1 MQKDKILEI
10 KGLNK
15 SYKQGHEEIRVLENL
30 DFSIRRGEFVSIVG
44 PSGSGK
50 STLLNIIGLLDHE
63 YNGKVYLFGEDMGK
77 SDELRKAELRLMHLG
92 FVFQFDSLLPEFTV
106 TENIEMSA
114 MLLSQKKAKEENSA
128 KKEDKE
134 DKDGETPSS
143 AELLKRFNLEEI
155 ADKFPMEISG
165 GEKQRS
171 AMMRAL
177 RNAPELLIADEPTGN
192 LDPNNSDL
200 IMRDLRRIADGGTAV
215 IMVTHNEKSAFEA
228 DRVLRMEKG
237 KLEVFE
243 KMP

>member
-15 SYKQGHEEIRVLENL
+15 SYKQGREEIKVLENL
-30 DFSIRRGEFVSIVG
+30 DFSIMSGEFVSIVG

-50 STLLNIIGLLDHE
+50 STLLNIIGLLDNE

-77 SDELRKAELRLMHLG
+77 SDELRKAELRLKHLG

-106 TENIEMSA
+106 TENIEMPA
-114 MLLSQKKAKEENSA
+114 MLLSQKNSKELP
-128 KKEDKE
+128 
-134 DKDGETPSS
+134 DGKHSMSS

-177 RNAPELLIADEPTGN
+177 RNGPELLIADEPTGN
-192 LDPNNSDL
+192 LDPHNSEL
-200 IMRDLRRIADGGTAV
+200 IMKDLRCIVDGGTAV
-215 IMVTHNEKSAFEA
+215 IMVTHNEKAAFEA
-228 DRVLRMEKG
+228 DRVLRMENG
-237 KLEVFE
+237 KLAEV
-243 KMP
+243 K

>member
-1 MQKDKILEI
+1 MEKQIILDI

-15 SYKQGHEEIRVLENL
+15 AYKQGREEIKVLENL
-30 DFSIRRGEFVSIVG
+30 DFRIKRGEFVSIVG

-50 STLLNIIGLLDHE
+50 STLLNIIGLLDNE
-63 YNGKVYLFGEDMGK
+63 YSGKVSLFGEDMGK
-77 SDELRKAELRLMHLG
+77 ADELRKAVLRLKHLG

-106 TENIEMSA
+106 KENIEMPA
-114 MLLSQKKAKEENSA
+114 MLLSQKNAKEQNSA
-128 KKEDKE
+128 KKED
-134 DKDGETPSS
+134 TPSV

-177 RNAPELLIADEPTGN
+177 RNGPELLIADEPTGN
-192 LDPNNSDL
+192 LDPNNSEL
-200 IMRDLRRIADGGTAV
+200 IMKDLRRIADSGTAV

-228 DRVLRMEKG
+228 DRVLRMENG
-237 KLEVFE
+237 RLAEAE
-243 KMP
+243 KR

>member
-1 MQKDKILEI
+1 MEKQTILEI

-15 SYKQGHEEIRVLENL
+15 AYKQGREEIKVLENL
-30 DFSIRRGEFVSIVG
+30 DFRIKRGEFVSIVG

-50 STLLNIIGLLDHE
+50 STLLNIIGLLDNE
-63 YNGKVYLFGEDMGK
+63 YSGKVSLFGEDMGK
-77 SDELRKAELRLMHLG
+77 ADELRKAVLRLKHLG

-106 TENIEMSA
+106 KENIEMPA

-143 AELLKRFNLEEI
+143 AELLKRFSLEEI

-177 RNAPELLIADEPTGN
+177 RNDPELLIADEPTGN
-192 LDPNNSDL
+192 LDPNNSEL
-200 IMRDLRRIADGGTAV
+200 IMKDLRRIADSGTAV

-228 DRVLRMEKG
+228 DRVLRMENGLLVKV
-237 KLEVFE
+237 K
-243 KMP
+243 

>member
-1 MQKDKILEI
+1 MEKQTILEI
-10 KGLNK
+10 KGLK
-15 SYKQGHEEIRVLENL
+15 KAYKQGREEIKVLENL
-30 DFSIRRGEFVSIVG
+30 DFRIKRGEFVSIVG

-50 STLLNIIGLLDHE
+50 STLLNIIGLLDNE
-63 YNGKVYLFGEDMGK
+63 YSGKVSLFGEDMGK
-77 SDELRKAELRLMHLG
+77 ADELRKAVLRLKHLG

-106 TENIEMSA
+106 KENIEMPA

-143 AELLKRFNLEEI
+143 AELLKRFSLEEI

-177 RNAPELLIADEPTGN
+177 RNGPELLIADEPTGN
-192 LDPNNSDL
+192 LDPNNSEL
-200 IMRDLRRIADGGTAV
+200 IMKDLRRIADSGTAV

-228 DRVLRMEKG
+228 DRVLRMENGLLVKV
-237 KLEVFE
+237 K
-243 KMP
+243 

>member
-1 MQKDKILEI
+1 MEKQTILEI

-15 SYKQGHEEIRVLENL
+15 AYKQGREEIKVLENL
-30 DFSIRRGEFVSIVG
+30 DFRIKRGEFVSIVG

-50 STLLNIIGLLDHE
+50 STLLNIIGLLDNE
-63 YNGKVYLFGEDMGK
+63 YSGKVSLFGEDMGK
-77 SDELRKAELRLMHLG
+77 ADELRKAVLRLKHLG

-106 TENIEMSA
+106 KENIEMPA

-143 AELLKRFNLEEI
+143 AELLKRFSLEEI

-177 RNAPELLIADEPTGN
+177 RNGPELLIADEPTGN
-192 LDPNNSDL
+192 LDPNNSEL
-200 IMRDLRRIADGGTAV
+200 IMKDLRRIADSGTAV

-228 DRVLRMEKG
+228 DRVLSMENGLLVKV
-237 KLEVFE
+237 K
-243 KMP
+243 

>member
-1 MQKDKILEI
+1 MEKQTILDI

-15 SYKQGHEEIRVLENL
+15 AYKQGREEIKVLENL
-30 DFSIRRGEFVSIVG
+30 DFRIRRGEFVSIVG

-50 STLLNIIGLLDHE
+50 STLLNIIGLLDNE
-63 YNGKVYLFGEDMGK
+63 YSGKVSLFGEDMGK
-77 SDELRKAELRLMHLG
+77 ADELRKAVLRLKHLG

-106 TENIEMSA
+106 KENIEMPA

-128 KKEDKE
+128 KKEE
-134 DKDGETPSS
+134 KDNNASGTPSA

-177 RNAPELLIADEPTGN
+177 RNGPELLIADEPTGN

-200 IMRDLRRIADGGTAV
+200 IMKDLRRIADGGTAV

-228 DRVLRMEKG
+228 DSVLRMENG
-237 KLEVFE
+237 RLAEAE
-243 KMP
+243 KR

>member
-1 MQKDKILEI
+1 MEI

>member
-10 KGLNK
+10 KGLSK
-15 SYKQGHEEIRVLENL
+15 SYKQGREEIKVLENL
-30 DFSIRRGEFVSIVG
+30 DFRIKRGEFVSIVG

-50 STLLNIIGLLDHE
+50 STLLNIIGLLDNE
-63 YNGKVYLFGEDMGK
+63 YSGKVSLFGEDMGK
-77 SDELRKAELRLMHLG
+77 ADELRKAVLRLKHLG

-106 TENIEMSA
+106 KENIEMPA

-143 AELLKRFNLEEI
+143 AELLKRFSLEEI

-177 RNAPELLIADEPTGN
+177 RNGPELLIADEPTGN
-192 LDPNNSDL
+192 LDPNNSEL
-200 IMRDLRRIADGGTAV
+200 IMKDLRRIANSGTAV

-228 DRVLRMEKG
+228 DRVLRMENGLLVKV
-237 KLEVFE
+237 K
-243 KMP
+243 